1 MTLSITVERLSW
13 PWPNDDDDDDEE
25 ATLLAAAS
33 HLISLLCRQLSA
45 RFA

>member
-13 PWPNDDDDDDEE
+13 PWPNDDDDDDDEG
-25 ATLLAAAS
+25 ALLGAAF
-33 HLISLLCRQLSA
+33 HLIFPLCRQLSA

>member
-13 PWPNDDDDDDEE
+13 PWPNDDDDDDEG
-25 ATLLAAAS
+25 ALLGAAS

>member
-13 PWPNDDDDDDEE
+13 PWPNDDDDDED
-25 ATLLAAAS
+25 TLLGAAS